1 MKIILSS
8 QGSELTSPVDRRFGR
23 APWLV
28 LFDVDTEEW
37 QAFANPG
44 SSQSGG
50 AGIAASQFAVDKQAS
65 VAISGDFGPNAANVL
80 RAANIEMQVF
90 MESVETVQQA
100 LDLFFKNQ
108 LQKN

>member
-28 LFDVDTEEW
+28 LYDADTKEW

-44 SSQSGG
+44 SNQSGG
-50 AGIAASQFAVDKQAS
+50 AGIAASQFAVDQQAS

-80 RAANIEMQVF
+80 RAANIEMRILKENVN
-90 MESVETVQQA
+90 TVQQA
-100 LDLFFKNQ
+100 LDLYFDDQ